1 MAPGLVDH
9 TPAWLEDGPVD
20 KDVFP
25 DGYKS
30 SGQLDP
36 IYSLIRPYEEF
47 PKEITGP
54 TVWKAEDYK
63 DNAEK
68 WTHTFTADEIAELG
82 AAADAFIEAGHPL
95 TGMTKVSTI
104 LSPYTYPGRILFF
117 LMPETRTASNCRF

>member
-1 MAPGLVDH
+1 MAPGQVDH

-20 KDVFP
+20 KDLFP

-30 SGQLDP
+30 SGQVNP

-63 DNAEK
+63 GNHEK
-68 WTHTFTADEIAELG
+68 WTHTFTSDEIAELG

-95 TGMTKVSTI
+95 TGMTKVSKISPSLVYFAGATL
-104 LSPYTYPGRILFF
+104 LS
-117 LMPETRTASNCRF
+117 